1 MTRCLPFAAAVMIL
15 FAASSLAQQ
24 VPDDSPRIARITR
37 LLESDDAAV
46 RRAAL
51 ESLDALRGGLG
62 WVMMVDAATWRA
74 LDAQLLLL
82 LEHDAD
88 AELACFAGL
97 MMLTGTQDLP
107 ARRQYLAER
116 LATWQLQRSGRAPAD
131 DAREAQENAY
141 AATWAAVLAALT
153 RLSPDGKPAAEQ
165 LRTALTEAREAER
178 WRYALA
184 LTAIG
189 DTAPLAS
196 CLTSENAPLRL
207 CAAFALLGDAAP
219 PLAAVRMGLS
229 SQRAVLRQRA
239 IQSVPRLAEVPPE
252 LTLELARI
260 LEDWEKPV
268 HINARDALV
277 ALGPRAAPATPFLMS
292 LLDDP
297 NRGGL
302 AVDVLG
308 AIGPAA
314 RNAVPTLVANA
325 LANRWQ
331 LGAQTAGRALANI
344 AATEALALL
353 APAFVADLENQ
364 RAGLWPSTDALRGL
378 GAAAA
383 PELAL
388 FVNALERPELATRQ
402 NALFVLAGLGP
413 AVLPTLPLVLQQLD
427 GDDSWCWSL
436 VAECVRGIGPAAAP
450 LAVPKFEQRYAAAS
464 HLRLQLI
471 VQLHVLGAAA
481 EPLLLRASADDD
493 PMVRWKADEAL
504 LQLPEL
510 SAAGAGRLIELLAKT
525 EPKNVQQWLAQPTPW
540 RHLIGPLSQ
549 LPAIPTTL
557 ARRLPR
563 TAGSPRC
570 DGVRSDPQRL
580 RACVMPSTRRP
591 RRLHDAGGAAVA
603 RRTAA
608 RARRRGRA
616 AFLAR
621 ANRRRRR
628 HRAGRD
634 RAQFAGPAWRRAA
647 VVRSGC
653 RPVRLVGMR
662 IAARA
667 RASGR
672 LPATSQRPHVLQHT
686 WQGNRSDTST
696 ERIRVLACM
705 HDHQLVKSQI
715 LLGDAHR
722 LGDTWG
728 IRVLELETQAT
739 IAAHY
744 QKVDSAP
751 AWVDQKKH
759 SLRLAPRVRT
769 TVSNAKPSNDA
780 PSLGCR
786 SRSRRVPNPSS
797 TCNRPVSRK

>member
-1 MTRCLPFAAAVMIL
+1 MTRCLPYAAATLLL
-15 FAASSLAQQ
+15 FAASSVAQQ
-24 VPDDSPRIARITR
+24 VPDDRPRIAHITR

-62 WVMMVDAATWRA
+62 WVMWVDAATWRA

-97 MMLTGTQDLP
+97 MMLTDTQDLP

-131 DAREAQENAY
+131 DAHEAQENAY
-141 AATWAAVLAALT
+141 AATWAVVLAALT

-239 IQSVPRLAEVPPE
+239 IQSVPRLAELPPE

-314 RNAVPTLVANA
+314 RIAVPTLVANA

-353 APAFVADLENQ
+353 APAFVADLENK
-364 RAGLWPSTDALRGL
+364 RAGLWPSADALRGL

-388 FVNALERPELATRQ
+388 FVNALERPELASRQ

-557 ARRLPR
+557 ARRLPELLDHPDAMAFEAIR
-563 TAGSPRC
+563 G
-570 DGVRSDPQRL
+570 
-580 RACVMPSTRRP
+580 ACVRALCPAPADHAACMTLVAPLP
-591 RRLHDAGGAAVA
+591 REELR
-603 RRTAA
+603 
-608 RARRRGRA
+608 
-616 AFLAR
+616 
-621 ANRRRRR
+621 
-628 HRAGRD
+628 
-634 RAQFAGPAWRRAA
+634 
-647 VVRSGC
+647 
-653 RPVRLVGMR
+653 
-662 IAARA
+662 
-667 RASGR
+667 
-672 LPATSQRPHVLQHT
+672 
-686 WQGNRSDTST
+686 
-696 ERIRVLACM
+696 RVLA
-705 HDHQLVKSQI
+705 D
-715 LLGDAHR
+715 GDALLAWLAQIAAGKDTERAGIARELRGR
-722 LGDTWG
+722 LGG
-728 IRVLELETQAT
+728 NGQR
-739 IAAHY
+739 
-744 QKVDSAP
+744 
-751 AWVDQKKH
+751 
-759 SLRLAPRVRT
+759 
-769 TVSNAKPSNDA
+769 
-780 PSLGCR
+780 
-786 SRSRRVPNPSS
+786 
-797 TCNRPVSRK
+797 